1 MVLVVGHHEL
11 GFGDFWPPYPC
22 TMHLFYRIVEILYHR
37 ICRIV
42 EFSMLK
48 SHSSLR
54 QPPNERCSSPL
65 AIPVASSGLALIA
78 PCPSGAP
85 GGVSGA
91 QSRGHRPLPALLPTL
106 LSVQPSIRFGF
117 LGCECTLLADS
128 KFFIHRYP
136 QIPLCGA
143 VLTAFSTWSMLIEV
157 WDYPS
162 PGAGP
167 SATAPGVSC
176 RLADPPGPV
185 ARGVRGRAAVH
196 AVPGLG
202 AGERDFGA
210 VFQGRSRHH
219 HPLRLGQAALHPP
232 G

>member
-1 MVLVVGHHEL
+1 MVLVLGHHEL

-42 EFSMLK
+42 EFSTLK

-106 LSVQPSIRFGF
+106 LSVQPSIR
-117 LGCECTLLADS
+117 LAFWAVS
-128 KFFIHRYP
+128 ALCWL
-136 QIPLCGA
+136 IPS
-143 VLTAFSTWSMLIEV
+143 FSSTGT
-157 WDYPS
+157 PKS
-162 PGAGP
+162 PFAGLF
-167 SATAPGVSC
+167 SLHSAPGPC
-176 RLADPPGPV
+176 
-185 ARGVRGRAAVH
+185 
-196 AVPGLG
+196 
-202 AGERDFGA
+202 
-210 VFQGRSRHH
+210 
-219 HPLRLGQAALHPP
+219 
-232 G
+232 